1 MFEANDQFNWDA
13 FFGSSIPLMNIPQA
27 IADEFQYN
35 FAQFEHFFGCRPD
48 FNKVVP

>member
-13 FFGSSIPLMNIPQA
+13 FFGSGVALMNIPQA

-35 FAQFEHFFGCRPD
+35 FPQFEHLFGRRPD
-48 FNKVVP
+48 FNKVVL